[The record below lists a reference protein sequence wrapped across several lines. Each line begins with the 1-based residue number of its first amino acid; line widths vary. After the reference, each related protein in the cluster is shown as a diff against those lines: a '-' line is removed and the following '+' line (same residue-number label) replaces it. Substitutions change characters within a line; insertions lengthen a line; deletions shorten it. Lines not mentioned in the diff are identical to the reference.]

1 MAFAAETICVQGSN
15 ERRDP
20 FGAISMPI
28 YQNAAYAHPGLGKS
42 TGYDYSR
49 CGNPTRDEVQ
59 KTVALLEQGTEALAF
74 STGMAAITA
83 LMEIFSPGDHL
94 IATDDLYGGTLRLWN
109 TISHK
114 NGISVDWVD
123 TSNVETAIRPETKAI
138 YLETPSNPMM
148 KVADIQAIAELAHAH
163 ECLLIVDNTFLSPYF
178 QKPLTL
184 GADIVVHSGTKY
196 LEGHNDTLSGF
207 LVVKDDALYQQLN
220 NIYKTTGACL
230 SAFDSWLLLRGI
242 KTLAVRMEQHQKN
255 ALAIAHWLEQR
266 PEVEKV
272 YYIGLDSRPD
282 KALIDRQCSGYGGMI
297 SFRLNSA
304 EKAVKILESVKLIRF
319 AESLGGVE
327 SLITYPMLQTHG
339 DVPVEIRER
348 LGITETFLRLSVGI
362 ENVDDLIADLEQAL
376 A

>member
-74 STGMAAITA
+74 STGMAAITT

-114 NGISVDWVD
+114 NGISVDCVD
-123 TSNVETAIRPETKAI
+123 TSNVETVKAAIRPETRAI

-148 KVADIQAIAELAHAH
+148 KVANIGAIAELAHAH
-163 ECLLIVDNTFLSPYF
+163 SCLLIVDNTFLSPYF

-184 GADIVVHSGTKY
+184 GADVVVHSGTKY

-230 SAFDSWLLLRGI
+230 SPFDSWLLLRGI

-255 ALAIAHWLEQR
+255 ALTIAHWLEQR

-272 YYIGLDSRPD
+272 YYIGPD

-297 SFRLNSA
+297 SFRLNSP

-327 SLITYPMLQTHG
+327 SLLTYPMKQTHA
-339 DVPVEIRER
+339 DVPVEVREA
-348 LGITETFLRLSVGI
+348 LGVDEKLLRMSVGI
-362 ENVDDLIADLEQAL
+362 ENIDDLLADLEQAF

>member
-15 ERRDP
+15 ERKDQ

-28 YQNAAYAHPGLGKS
+28 YQNAAYAHPGLGQS

-114 NGISVDWVD
+114 NGISVDCVD
-123 TSNVETAIRPETKAI
+123 TSNVETVKAALRPETKAI

-148 KVADIQAIAELAHAH
+148 KVADIQAIADVAH
-163 ECLLIVDNTFLSPYF
+163 ENGCLLIVDNTFLSPYF
-178 QKPLTL
+178 QKPLKL

-207 LVVKDDALYQQLN
+207 LVVKDNALYEQLN

-230 SAFDSWLLLRGI
+230 SAFDSWL
-242 KTLAVRMEQHQKN
+242 
-255 ALAIAHWLEQR
+255 
-266 PEVEKV
+266 
-272 YYIGLDSRPD
+272 YSRPD
-282 KALIDRQCSGYGGMI
+282 KELIDRQCSGYGGMI

-327 SLITYPMLQTHG
+327 SLLTYPMKQTHA
-339 DVPVEIRER
+339 DVPVEVREA
-348 LGITETFLRLSVGI
+348 LGVDEKLLRMSVGI
-362 ENVDDLIADLEQAL
+362 ENIDDLLADLEQAF

>member
-1 MAFAAETICVQGSN
+1 
-15 ERRDP
+15 
-20 FGAISMPI
+20 MPI

-83 LMEIFSPGDHL
+83 LMEIFSPGD
-94 IATDDLYGGTLRLWN
+94 DLYGGTLRLWN

-114 NGISVDWVD
+114 NGISVDCVD
-123 TSNVETAIRPETKAI
+123 TSNVETVKAAIRPETKAI

-184 GADIVVHSGTKY
+184 GADVVVHSGTKY

-327 SLITYPMLQTHG
+327 SLLTYPMKQTHA
-339 DVPVEIRER
+339 DVPVEVREA
-348 LGITETFLRLSVGI
+348 LGVDEKLLRMSVGI
-362 ENVDDLIADLEQAL
+362 ENIDDLLADLEQAF

>member
-15 ERRDP
+15 ERKDP

-49 CGNPTRDEVQ
+49 CSNPTRDEVQ

-83 LMEIFSPGDHL
+83 MMEIFSPGDHL
-94 IATDDLYGGTLRLWN
+94 IAT
-109 TISHK
+109 
-114 NGISVDWVD
+114 
-123 TSNVETAIRPETKAI
+123 
-138 YLETPSNPMM
+138 
-148 KVADIQAIAELAHAH
+148 
-163 ECLLIVDNTFLSPYF
+163 YF

-207 LVVKDDALYQQLN
+207 LVVKDNALYDQLY

-230 SAFDSWLLLRGI
+230 SAIDSWLLLRGI

-266 PEVEKV
+266 PEVEEV

-282 KALIDRQCSGYGGMI
+282 KELIDRQCSGYGGMI

-327 SLITYPMLQTHG
+327 SLLTYPMKQTHA
-339 DVPVEIRER
+339 DVPVEVREA
-348 LGITETFLRLSVGI
+348 LGVDEKLLRMSVGI
-362 ENVDDLIADLEQAL
+362 ENIDDLLADLVQAF

>member
-15 ERRDP
+15 ERKDP

-49 CGNPTRDEVQ
+49 CSNPTRDEVQ

-83 LMEIFSPGDHL
+83 MMEIFSPGDHL

-114 NGISVDWVD
+114 NGISVDCVD
-123 TSNVETAIRPETKAI
+123 TSNVGTVKAALRPETKAI

-148 KVADIQAIAELAHAH
+148 KVADIQAIADLAH
-163 ECLLIVDNTFLSPYF
+163 ENGCLLIVDNTFLSPYF

-207 LVVKDDALYQQLN
+207 LVVKDNALYDQLYI
-220 NIYKTTGACL
+220 IY
-230 SAFDSWLLLRGI
+230 
-242 KTLAVRMEQHQKN
+242 
-255 ALAIAHWLEQR
+255 
-266 PEVEKV
+266 
-272 YYIGLDSRPD
+272 
-282 KALIDRQCSGYGGMI
+282 
-297 SFRLNSA
+297 
-304 EKAVKILESVKLIRF
+304 
-319 AESLGGVE
+319 
-327 SLITYPMLQTHG
+327 
-339 DVPVEIRER
+339 
-348 LGITETFLRLSVGI
+348 
-362 ENVDDLIADLEQAL
+362 
-376 A
+376 

>member
-74 STGMAAITA
+74 STGMAAI
-83 LMEIFSPGDHL
+83 
-94 IATDDLYGGTLRLWN
+94 
-109 TISHK
+109 
-114 NGISVDWVD
+114 
-123 TSNVETAIRPETKAI
+123 RPETKAI

-148 KVADIQAIAELAHAH
+148 KVADVQAIAELAHAH
-163 ECLLIVDNTFLSPYF
+163 GCILIVDNTFLSPYF

-207 LVVKDDALYQQLN
+207 LVVRDDALYQQLN

-230 SAFDSWLLLRGI
+230 SPFDSWLLLRGI

-297 SFRLNSA
+297 SFRLNSP

-327 SLITYPMLQTHG
+327 SLLTYPMKQTHA
-339 DVPVEIRER
+339 DVPVEVREA
-348 LGITETFLRLSVGI
+348 LGVDEKLLRMSVGI
-362 ENVDDLIADLEQAL
+362 ENIDDLLADLEQAF

>member
-114 NGISVDWVD
+114 NGISVDCVD
-123 TSNVETAIRPETKAI
+123 TSNVENVKAAIRPETKAI

-148 KVADIQAIAELAHAH
+148 KVADVQAIAELAHAH
-163 ECLLIVDNTFLSPYF
+163 GCILIVDNTFLSPYF

-196 LEGHNDTLSGF
+196 LGGHNDTLSGF
-207 LVVKDDALYQQLN
+207 LVVRDDAL
-220 NIYKTTGACL
+220 
-230 SAFDSWLLLRGI
+230 
-242 KTLAVRMEQHQKN
+242 
-255 ALAIAHWLEQR
+255 
-266 PEVEKV
+266 
-272 YYIGLDSRPD
+272 
-282 KALIDRQCSGYGGMI
+282 
-297 SFRLNSA
+297 
-304 EKAVKILESVKLIRF
+304 
-319 AESLGGVE
+319 
-327 SLITYPMLQTHG
+327 
-339 DVPVEIRER
+339 
-348 LGITETFLRLSVGI
+348 
-362 ENVDDLIADLEQAL
+362 
-376 A
+376 

>member
-1 MAFAAETICVQGSN
+1 
-15 ERRDP
+15 
-20 FGAISMPI
+20 MPI
-28 YQNAAYAHPGLGKS
+28 YQNAAYAHPGLGQS

-114 NGISVDWVD
+114 NGISVDCVD
-123 TSNVETAIRPETKAI
+123 TSNVETVKAAIRPETKAI

-148 KVADIQAIAELAHAH
+148 KVADIRAIADLAH
-163 ECLLIVDNTFLSPYF
+163 ENGCLLIVDNTFLSPYF

-184 GADIVVHSGTKY
+184 GADIVIHSGTKY

-207 LVVKDDALYQQLN
+207 LVVKDHALYEPLF

-304 EKAVKILESVKLIRF
+304 EKAVKILESVRLIRF

-327 SLITYPMLQTHG
+327 SLLTYPMKQTHA
-339 DVPVEIRER
+339 DVPVEVREA
-348 LGITETFLRLSVGI
+348 LGVDEKLLRMSVGI
-362 ENVDDLIADLEQAL
+362 ENIDDLLADLEQAF
-376 A
+376 AK

>member
-114 NGISVDWVD
+114 NGISVDCVD
-123 TSNVETAIRPETKAI
+123 TSNVETVKAAIRPETKAI

-184 GADIVVHSGTKY
+184 GADVVVHSGTKY

-272 YYIGLDSRPD
+272 YYIDLE
-282 KALIDRQCSGYGGMI
+282 ALIDIQCSGYGGMI
-297 SFRLNSA
+297 SFRLNSP

-327 SLITYPMLQTHG
+327 SLLTYPMKQTHA
-339 DVPVEIRER
+339 DVPVEVREA
-348 LGITETFLRLSVGI
+348 LGVDEKLLRMSVGI
-362 ENVDDLIADLEQAL
+362 ENIDDLLADLEQAF

>member
-15 ERRDP
+15 ERKDP

-49 CGNPTRDEVQ
+49 CSNPTRDEVQ

-83 LMEIFSPGDHL
+83 MMEIFSPGDHL

-109 TISHK
+109 K
-114 NGISVDWVD
+114 NG
-123 TSNVETAIRPETKAI
+123 
-138 YLETPSNPMM
+138 
-148 KVADIQAIAELAHAH
+148 
-163 ECLLIVDNTFLSPYF
+163 CLLIVDNTFLSPYF

-207 LVVKDDALYQQLN
+207 LVVKDNALYDQLY

-230 SAFDSWLLLRGI
+230 SAIDSWLLLRGI

-266 PEVEKV
+266 PEVEEV

-282 KALIDRQCSGYGGMI
+282 KELIDRQCSGYGGMI

-327 SLITYPMLQTHG
+327 SLLTYPMKQTHA
-339 DVPVEIRER
+339 DVPVEVREA
-348 LGITETFLRLSVGI
+348 LGVDEKLLRMSVGI
-362 ENVDDLIADLEQAL
+362 ENIDDLLADLVQAF

>member
-114 NGISVDWVD
+114 NGISVDCVD
-123 TSNVETAIRPETKAI
+123 TSNVENVKAAIRPETKAI

-163 ECLLIVDNTFLSPYF
+163 GCILIVDNTFLSPYF

-207 LVVKDDALYQQLN
+207 LVVRDDALYQARECVEDTCRFSPVQLKFFC
-220 NIYKTTGACL
+220 NIFGNRSGSDDGNRIISRTK
-230 SAFDSWLLLRGI
+230 
-242 KTLAVRMEQHQKN
+242 
-255 ALAIAHWLEQR
+255 
-266 PEVEKV
+266 
-272 YYIGLDSRPD
+272 IGD
-282 KALIDRQCSGYGGMI
+282 AYQSGNTE
-297 SFRLNSA
+297 FRS
-304 EKAVKILESVKLIRF
+304 
-319 AESLGGVE
+319 
-327 SLITYPMLQTHG
+327 P
-339 DVPVEIRER
+339 
-348 LGITETFLRLSVGI
+348 LSVYVAGQF
-362 ENVDDLIADLEQAL
+362 ADNEIYSSIVTDRLKHSACQ
-376 A
+376 

>member
-28 YQNAAYAHPGLGKS
+28 YQNAAYAHPGLGQS

-114 NGISVDWVD
+114 NGISVDCVD
-123 TSNVETAIRPETKAI
+123 TSNVETVKAAIRPETKAI

-184 GADIVVHSGTKY
+184 GADVVVHSGTKY

-207 LVVKDDALYQQLN
+207 LVVRDDALYQQLN
-220 NIYKTTGACL
+220 NIYKTQEPVCL
-230 SAFDSWLLLRGI
+230 RLIVGYCFEGSRLWLYVWNSIRKMLLRSHTGWNRDR
-242 KTLAVRMEQHQKN
+242 KWR
-255 ALAIAHWLEQR
+255 R
-266 PEVEKV
+266 
-272 YYIGLDSRPD
+272 YIISVWIR
-282 KALIDRQCSGYGGMI
+282 DR
-297 SFRLNSA
+297 
-304 EKAVKILESVKLIRF
+304 IR
-319 AESLGGVE
+319 
-327 SLITYPMLQTHG
+327 
-339 DVPVEIRER
+339 R
-348 LGITETFLRLSVGI
+348 
-362 ENVDDLIADLEQAL
+362 
-376 A
+376 